1 MIDVLYKV
9 VFDGDLLPGKNQAD
23 VQEELA
29 GLFGI
34 DINKAAKLFSG
45 KSHKVKSNLDLKY
58 AKKYVRALAKL
69 GALGYIVQEIIE
81 SEQHVTP
88 QPIDDNFT
96 HTGSFDVS
104 AMRAFFD
111 GKEAKKAESDEGARH
126 DIFSIDELDD
136 VVNEIKDDGGE
147 VSGMHNV
154 LDAEQI
160 AKMLNKDK

>member
-9 VFDGDLLPGKNQAD
+9 IFDGDLLPGKKQAD

-29 GLFGI
+29 GLFNV

-45 KSHKVKSNLDLKY
+45 KSHTVKSNLDLKY

-69 GALGYIVQEIIE
+69 GALGYIVQEIVE
-81 SEQHVTP
+81 SEQHITP
-88 QPIDDNFT
+88 EPENDNFT
-96 HTGSFDVS
+96 QTGSFDVA
-104 AMRAFFD
+104 AMRAFFE
-111 GKEAKKAESDEGARH
+111 GKEAKKAENDQEASHA
-126 DIFSIDELDD
+126 ILSIDELDD
-136 VVNEIKDDGGE
+136 VMTEIKEDGGE
-147 VSGMHNV
+147 VSGVQNV

>member
-1 MIDVLYKV
+1 MIDVLYRV
-9 VFDGDLLPGKNQAD
+9 IFDGDLLPGKNQAD

-29 GLFGI
+29 GLFGV

-45 KSHKVKSNLDLKY
+45 KSHTVKSNLDLKY

-81 SEQHVTP
+81 SEQHITP
-88 QPIDDNFT
+88 QPINDNFT
-96 HTGSFDVS
+96 HTGSFDVA

-111 GKEAKKAESDEGARH
+111 GKEAKKVENDEVANH

-136 VVNEIKDDGGE
+136 VVTEIKEDGGE
-147 VSGMHNV
+147 VSGVQNV

-160 AKMLNKDK
+160 AKMLNSK